1 MSSDRQEEE
10 PKAAVTLD
18 DEKTYDGSLV
28 AWIQCAG
35 AFVLMM
41 NSWGIVSSFGVFQTF
56 YHGSLLSAESASNV
70 SWIGSLQTF
79 LLIFGGVVSGVI
91 FDKGHLKLLLY
102 SGTFLIVF
110 GMMMTSLCR
119 QYWQAILAQGLVT
132 GLGYACIFI
141 PSLAIIPLYFDKR
154 RALALGVAASG
165 SSFAGVIYPIIF
177 QKLQPQIG
185 FGWATRTI
193 AFIILV
199 TMALPLLGMKL
210 RGQSRNAKRRLALSA
225 WRDISYTWFSCSAF
239 FGFLGVYIP
248 FFYVQLYAQQRKTVS
263 GELVF
268 YLPPLLNAGSLFG
281 RIIPP
286 YLADK
291 YGPLNS
297 VTVCTLFA
305 SILAFVWISIQNT
318 GGIVVFCLLFGFFQ
332 GAFVSLVPAVVAVLT
347 PDPSLLGERLG
358 MLFVPAAIGVL
369 IGNPIAGVIQNH
381 GWRNL
386 QLFCGII
393 IFLSFLCMMVART
406 FKVGFK
412 QVVKI

>member
-1 MSSDRQEEE
+1 
-10 PKAAVTLD
+10 
-18 DEKTYDGSLV
+18 
-28 AWIQCAG
+28 
-35 AFVLMM
+35 
-41 NSWGIVSSFGVFQTF
+41 
-56 YHGSLLSAESASNV
+56 
-70 SWIGSLQTF
+70 
-79 LLIFGGVVSGVI
+79 
-91 FDKGHLKLLLY
+91 
-102 SGTFLIVF
+102 
-110 GMMMTSLCR
+110 MTSLCR

-165 SSFAGVIYPIIF
+165 SSFGMFPYCGPERRLLISSLAGVIYPIIF

-281 RIIPP
+281 RI
-286 YLADK
+286 
-291 YGPLNS
+291 
-297 VTVCTLFA
+297 
-305 SILAFVWISIQNT
+305 
-318 GGIVVFCLLFGFFQ
+318 
-332 GAFVSLVPAVVAVLT
+332 VSGHGKLT
-347 PDPSLLGERLG
+347 
-358 MLFVPAAIGVL
+358 AI
-369 IGNPIAGVIQNH
+369 
-381 GWRNL
+381 
-386 QLFCGII
+386 
-393 IFLSFLCMMVART
+393 T
-406 FKVGFK
+406 E
-412 QVVKI
+412 

>member
-239 FGFLGVYIP
+239 FGFLG
-248 FFYVQLYAQQRKTVS
+248 
-263 GELVF
+263 
-268 YLPPLLNAGSLFG
+268 
-281 RIIPP
+281 IPP